1 MNLQNLALAIPLL
14 PLAAAGLIGLVRP
27 IGRNGALSAA
37 LSIAAAA
44 ASLACALLLL
54 PHTAEHF
61 VVRLPWLPAG
71 GRTLAEV
78 GLRFDGISG
87 PMLVV
92 VGTVALMVQVYS
104 VGYLSG
110 EGSGQRGRYFTWQSL
125 FLFAMQGFVLSP
137 NLLQL
142 FCFYELIG
150 LCSYLLIGYYW
161 ERPSAGR
168 AATKAFW
175 ITKLGD
181 IGFLVGLLVAWTQY
195 KSFDLATIEQVLSR
209 GPLESGAW
217 LLPALLF
224 CGVASKSAQF
234 PLHVWLPDAMEGPT
248 PVSAL
253 LHAATMVAAGVYLL
267 VSTAFLFAASPEVSA
282 VVLYVGVFTAVFAA
296 LQGCVQHDIKRVLAY
311 STCSQLGLMV
321 AAIGAGSVMA
331 GYFHLV
337 THAFFKALLFLAAGS
352 AIHAVHTNDLREMGG
367 LRRGMRWTALFFGLG
382 LLALSGIPPL
392 SGFFSKE
399 LVLAA
404 LEEHPVALVLGLAT
418 TLMTPYYMGRAFLLA
433 FAGAPRSEPARHPHE
448 SGWAMRGPMLVLAVL
463 ALVAGGFL
471 WSFGSTIGR
480 PAQLHLGAVGFL
492 AIALSFGGL
501 GLAWML
507 HGRGRTTVDALP
519 PALLAAARSSLVDQ
533 LFVFGW
539 KRVLYVLAV
548 VTSFFDRYIV
558 DGVMNL
564 AAWAGDKAG
573 GALRRVQT
581 GLAPDYVMAVFL
593 GLLAL
598 VAWGVWGGS

>member
-1 MNLQNLALAIPLL
+1 MNLHSLALAIPLL
-14 PLAAAGLIGLVRP
+14 PIAAAALIGLVRP
-27 IGRNGALSAA
+27 IGRNGALAAA
-37 LSIAAAA
+37 LSIGA
-44 ASLACALLLL
+44 ASASLFCALALLS
-54 PHTAEHF
+54 HTAEPF
-61 VVRLPWLPAG
+61 VLKLSWLPAG
-71 GRTLAEV
+71 GRTLAEI
-78 GLRFDGISG
+78 GLRFDGISA

-92 VGTVALMVQVYS
+92 VGTVALMVQIYS
-104 VGYLSG
+104 VGYLAG
-110 EGSGQRGRYFTWQSL
+110 EGPGQRGRYFTWQSL

-168 AATKAFW
+168 AAVKAFW
-175 ITKLGD
+175 VTKLGD
-181 IGFLVGLLVAWTQY
+181 VGFLIGLLVAWTQY
-195 KSFDLATIEQVLSR
+195 KSFDLGTIEHALGS
-209 GPLESGAW
+209 GPAQANTW

-267 VSTAFLFAASPEVSA
+267 VSTSFIFAASPAVSA
-282 VVLYVGVFTAVFAA
+282 VVLYVGIGTAVFAA
-296 LQGCVQHDIKRVLAY
+296 IQGAVQHDIKRVLAY

-352 AIHAVHTNDLREMGG
+352 AIHAVHTNDLRAMGG
-367 LRRGMRWTALFFGLG
+367 LGRGMRWTALFFLVGM
-382 LLALSGIPPL
+382 LALAGIPPL

-399 LVLAA
+399 LILAA

-433 FAGAPRSEPARHPHE
+433 FAGDPRSEAAQHPHE
-448 SGWAMRGPMLVLAVL
+448 PGWLMRGPMLVLAVL
-463 ALVAGGFL
+463 ALVSGGFL
-471 WSFGSTIGR
+471 WSFGRTIGTA
-480 PAQLHLGAVGFL
+480 AQLDVSPVGFL
-492 AIALSFGGL
+492 GIALALAGL
-501 GLAWML
+501 GLAWMF
-507 HGRGRTTVDALP
+507 HGARKPVIDALP
-519 PALLAAARSSLVDQ
+519 PALLEAARSSAVDQ
-533 LFVFGW
+533 LYVFGW
-539 KRVLYVLAV
+539 KRVLYVLAAV
-548 VTSFFDRYIV
+548 VSFFDRYIV

-564 AAWAGDKAG
+564 VAWAGELAG

-581 GLAPDYVMAVFL
+581 GLAQDYVFALFL

-598 VAWGVWGGS
+598 VAWGVWGA